1 MNSDTWICIAS
12 GPSLTKADVNLT
24 RGFKTIAINDN
35 YLMAPWAN
43 VLYACDRKW
52 WDLHHL
58 DIKGME
64 FAGEKWAWEHTT
76 GEDCAAITKHQLK
89 TVSVIGQAGLGRK
102 KYEVY
107 SGGNSGYQAIQLAA
121 HFGAKKII
129 LLGYDMQETNGKKHW
144 FGSHPQE
151 LGNPSNWETLRGYFD
166 ILAEELLTTDIEV
179 INCSRES
186 SLTCFPVMT
195 INQALKI

>member
-129 LLGYDMQETNGKKHW
+129 LLGTICKKQTARST
-144 FGSHPQE
+144 GSAVTHK
-151 LGNPSNWETLRGYFD
+151 SWETPVIGKHCED
-166 ILAEELLTTDIEV
+166 ILT
-179 INCSRES
+179 S
-186 SLTCFPVMT
+186 
-195 INQALKI
+195 